1 MEAVSSDW
9 VTGRLKAAFFAGCG
23 VDIFVP
29 RERTDNQISIRSLF
43 HTLRRPCL
51 RRARFAGVGAG
62 ANPFI
67 SKKFRFDGCFAM
79 RFSIGYS
86 AFENVTLYLIT
97 LAFAFRYENGPAG
110 VVPKLCIL
118 LTKDPV
124 RIGRV
129 TIFRGIE

>member
-1 MEAVSSDW
+1 M
-9 VTGRLKAAFFAGCG
+9 
-23 VDIFVP
+23 P
-29 RERTDNQISIRSLF
+29 RQLRDNPISIRSLF
-43 HTLRRPCL
+43 HILWRPCL

-79 RFSIGYS
+79 SFSIGYS

-97 LAFAFRYENGPAG
+97 LAFAFRYENGSTG

-124 RIGRV
+124 RIERV